1 MTQRPTSLN
10 SGRGYDCTTFNR
22 LITEEQRQAIDTVWQ
37 AHGMKGRAPKS
48 YFRKL
53 QRLVSAG
60 VDVTSVAPPL
70 WGKPTPD
77 WVIALAKGEGT
88 EAAHREWK
96 REQICDSL
104 SEADMAAGAKGAAEA
119 KLDKSRAII
128 EAYKRSCDLSI
139 SEIPRAIAVAKW
151 WIEKHGLPTTEKP
164 NLVKRLKRTGLVR

>member
-1 MTQRPTSLN
+1 MTQRPTSLIN
-10 SGRGYDCTTFNR
+10 VRGYDLTTFNR
-22 LITEEQRQAIDTVWQ
+22 LITEEQRQAIDTLWK
-37 AHGMKGRAPKS
+37 AYKPRGREPKS

-53 QRLVSAG
+53 QRLESAG
-60 VDVTSVAPPL
+60 VDVSSVAPPL
-70 WGKPTPD
+70 WGKQAPD

-88 EAAHREWK
+88 ETAHREWK

-128 EAYKRSCDLSI
+128 EAYKRASDLSI

-151 WIEKHGLPTTEKP
+151 WIEKQGLLATEKP
-164 NLVKRLKRTGLVR
+164 NLVKRLKNTELVR